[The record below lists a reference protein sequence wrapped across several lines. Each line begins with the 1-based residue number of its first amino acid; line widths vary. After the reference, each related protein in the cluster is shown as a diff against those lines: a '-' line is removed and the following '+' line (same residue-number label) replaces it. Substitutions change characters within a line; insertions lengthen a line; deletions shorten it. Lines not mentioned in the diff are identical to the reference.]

1 MKKNQQINLDFQVH
15 LSTSSMDLTDSY
27 NDSNYNYR
35 FGMNFE
41 WCQFYI
47 ILTILQIYILLA
59 NLHTV
64 GNVLFGFHVIKPRS
78 SSMASMK
85 KGLSVESLLEKVST
99 LYVSSL
105 FAILSQFSEKTLW
118 RFPRAGYSGK
128 SFYCSDKSFYL
139 SSQVFP

>member
-1 MKKNQQINLDFQVH
+1 MKKIQQINLDFQVH

-35 FGMNFE
+35 FGMNFQ

-47 ILTILQIYILLA
+47 ILTILQIYILLT
-59 NLHTV
+59 NLHIV
-64 GNVLFGFHVIKPRS
+64 GNVLFGFHVIIPRS

-105 FAILSQFSEKTLW
+105 FAILSQFSEETLW
-118 RFPRAGYSGK
+118 RFPRASCSGK
-128 SFYCSDKSFYL
+128 SLYCPDK
-139 SSQVFP
+139 